1 MASISR
7 SSFLLKTRVWPT
19 WVPDAIAET
28 QRRAFISQLQPVAH
42 RQSSFHFSACLQ
54 TIFSIQDSILGIQN
68 PLQLQQARAYS
79 QHSVARRRALSLL
92 PASPIA
98 TGSSPGCLEHVSARP
113 RRSMT
118 APGDSQ
124 SARAEKFETMKSR
137 ILSVL

>member
-7 SSFLLKTRVWPT
+7 SSFLLKSRVWPT

-28 QRRAFISQLQPVAH
+28 EQQAFISQSQHIAP

-54 TIFSIQDSILGIQN
+54 TIFSIQDTILGIQN

-92 PASPIA
+92 SAGASA
-98 TGSSPGCLEHVSARP
+98 TGSSHIRLEHTAARP

-118 APGDSQ
+118 APVNLQ
-124 SARAEKFETMKSR
+124 TAKAEKYAAMKSR